1 MPLIRKFLATLEEEK
16 RNLPDLRELSVL
28 SRLLCRPLSIGN
40 HVIDSRLVLAPMA
53 MLGHVA
59 FRELLAQFGGFG
71 LLFSEMCGAKR
82 LIHENRHVSA
92 YFRWRDEE
100 LSRLVCQIVG
110 ADPDTMAAAAR
121 RIEREGFFGVDINFG
136 CTASDICRLNGGAAV
151 LKNPLLAVRIV
162 SAVRQAV
169 SIPLFVKFRTGWT
182 DDPDFAVDLA
192 KRLEAVGADAL
203 TFHPRVAP
211 DRRAHPPKWE
221 YIGRIK
227 EAVSIPVFGNGNVF
241 DATDCLRM
249 LQDTGCDGVAIGRM
263 AVAKPWIF
271 AEWTKDRKPEKNAF
285 RDTALRLAHLLEVH
299 YDPPNALRRF
309 RKFSLYFAA
318 NFQFGHSFYTGILKA
333 KNMVDAQAA
342 VHRFFCSEPALVT
355 RPNINFFR

>member
-1 MPLIRKFLATLEEEK
+1 VEGFCRETGMDIKVHADNIQRLSRS
-16 RNLPDLRELSVL
+16 ELSG
-28 SRLLCRPLSIGN
+28 SICRPLSIGN
-40 HVIDSRLVLAPMA
+40 RIIESRLVLAPMA

-59 FRELLAQFGGFG
+59 FRELLAQFGGVG
-71 LLFSEMCGAKR
+71 LLFSEMCSAKR

-110 ADPDTMAAAAR
+110 PDPETMADAAR
-121 RIEREGFFGVDINFG
+121 RIEKEGFFGVDINFG
-136 CTASDICRLNGGAAV
+136 CTASDICRVNGGAAV
-151 LKNPLLAVRIV
+151 LKDPLLAVRIV

-169 SIPLFVKFRTGWT
+169 SIPLFVKFRTGWK
-182 DDPDFAVDLA
+182 DDPAFAVDLA
-192 KRLEAVGADAL
+192 KRLESAGADAL

-221 YIGRIK
+221 YIARIK

-241 DATDCLRM
+241 DSADCLRM

-271 AEWTKDRKPEKNAF
+271 AEWTKDRIPGKNDF

-299 YDPPNALRRF
+299 YNPQNALRRF

-318 NFQFGHSFYTGILKA
+318 NFQFGHTFYTGILKA
-333 KNMVDAQAA
+333 RNMADAQAA
-342 VHRFFCSEPALVT
+342 VHRFFCSEPVLVT

>member
-1 MPLIRKFLATLEEEK
+1 
-16 RNLPDLRELSVL
+16 LPIIKDISELSRAV
-28 SRLLCRPLSIGN
+28 RRPLSIGN
-40 HVIDSRLVLAPMA
+40 RIIQSRLVLSPMA

-59 FRELLAQFGGFG
+59 FRALVSEFGGFG
-71 LLFSEMCGAKR
+71 LLFSEMCSAKR

-100 LSRLVCQIVG
+100 LSLLVCQIVG

-121 RIEREGFFGVDINFG
+121 RIEREGFFGIDINFG
-136 CTASDICRLNGGAAV
+136 CTATDICRLNGGAAV
-151 LKNPLLAVRIV
+151 LKDPLLATRIV

-169 SIPLFVKFRTGWT
+169 SIPLFVKFRTGWK

-192 KRLEAVGADAL
+192 RRFEAAGADAL

-211 DRRAHPPKWE
+211 DRRAHPPKWP

-227 EAVSIPVFGNGNVF
+227 EAVSLPVFGNGNVF
-241 DATDCLRM
+241 DADDCLRM
-249 LQDTGCDGVAIGRM
+249 LLSTGCDGVAIGRM
-263 AVAKPWIF
+263 AVARPWLF
-271 AEWTKDRKPEKNAF
+271 SEWTEDRKMENNVY
-285 RDTALRLAHLLEVH
+285 RDTALRLAYLLEAH

-318 NFQFGHSFYTGILKA
+318 NFRFGHTFHTGILKA
-333 KNMVDAQAA
+333 KNMNEARVA
-342 VHRFFCSEPALVT
+342 VRRFFCSEPDLISY
-355 RPNINFFR
+355 PNINFFR